1 MKIKQVSS
9 LVDRYKFHECF
20 DSRSLGSNEDDWFD
34 RFESFTKSS
43 RIFQPYLRKTKHQ
56 KWILIDQNKVIG
68 RIAAMHPIS
77 GPGRFGLLHCINDQN
92 ALCLLLKTAEEW
104 LAERGLN
111 EIIGP
116 FYPSIHEGC
125 GLLEIGKHP
134 VMYGYPVTPIEFI
147 SHLEQFN
154 YNKAKKLLTFQQSD
168 KNRLEKLRSKLSP
181 AIKSLNKAGYRV
193 SCARWRHFRLHSRWL
208 NQLINE
214 CWSSNWGFEPITITE
229 SQQLLIRILTFLPA
243 GSLQFTV
250 REGQPVAIAL
260 GIPDARR
267 IASKCPKWLG
277 IVNLLFVIICLK
289 KGPVSHG
296 RIALLGVIPEYQS
309 SHESLV
315 STFAMLEK
323 LIKIGENLGSN
334 CAEMGWILED
344 NTSMLRFLKLYG
356 GECVMEHVIMSKEL

>member
-1 MKIKQVSS
+1 MKIKIVSS
-9 LVDRYKFHECF
+9 PVDRYKFHEYF
-20 DSRSLGSNEDDWFD
+20 DSRSLDSSRGDWFD
-34 RFESFTKSS
+34 RFESYTISS

-56 KWILIDQNKVIG
+56 KWILEDNNKVIG
-68 RIAAMHPIS
+68 RIAAMHPNS

-92 ALCLLLKTAEEW
+92 ALYLLLKTAEDW
-104 LAERGLN
+104 LANRGLN

-116 FYPSIHEGC
+116 FFPSIHEGC
-125 GLLEIGKHP
+125 GLLEIGKQP

-147 SHLEQFN
+147 SHLESFG
-154 YNKAKKLLTFQQSD
+154 YYKAKKLLTFQQSD
-168 KNRLEKLRSKLSP
+168 KGRLEKIRSKLSP
-181 AIKSLNKAGYRV
+181 TISSLSKKGYQF
-193 SCARWRHFRLHSRWL
+193 SCARWKHFRLHSRWL

-214 CWSSNWGFEPITITE
+214 CWSSNWGFEPITIKE

-243 GSLQFTV
+243 GSLQFTL
-250 REGQPVAIAL
+250 RNGRPIAIAL

-277 IVNLLFVIICLK
+277 ILNLIFVILSMK
-289 KGPVSHG
+289 RGPFSHG

-315 STFAMLEK
+315 STFAMLEN
-323 LIKIGENLGSN
+323 LIKMGENLGSN

-356 GECVMEHVIMSKEL
+356 GECVMEHVIMGKEL